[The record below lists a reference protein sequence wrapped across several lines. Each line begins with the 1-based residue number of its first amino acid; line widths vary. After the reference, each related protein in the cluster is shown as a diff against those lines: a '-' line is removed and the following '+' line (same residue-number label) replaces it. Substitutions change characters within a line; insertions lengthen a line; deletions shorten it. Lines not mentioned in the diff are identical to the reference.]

1 MNGALVISTQ
11 VLIRVSYG
19 IQHFMVRFQK
29 DNIEWGKT
37 KWGNTIIPTPHR
49 VAHFAASNH
58 MYVKTLHVWDYP
70 QYEWYSLQVL
80 KIGFQQMPYWK

>member
-29 DNIEWGKT
+29 DNIEWGKQNEET
-37 KWGNTIIPTPHR
+37 
-49 VAHFAASNH
+49 
-58 MYVKTLHVWDYP
+58 
-70 QYEWYSLQVL
+70 Q
-80 KIGFQQMPYWK
+80 